1 MADTVIKRDGHVV
14 PFNKEK
20 IGAAI
25 LKAMKYGSGIEKEKI
40 ANDIADE
47 IEDELKNVIE
57 VPISDIETLVYN
69 KLISKKQR
77 LTAKAYEDYR
87 AVREYQRQHNTIDN
101 KVLGIID
108 GTNKASLSEN
118 SNKNEA
124 LISTCRDLVAE
135 EVSKDISLRM
145 MLPPHIAQA
154 HQEGIIHIH
163 DLGHYLN
170 HSFNCC
176 LVNLEDMLQ
185 NGTVING
192 KMIEKPHS
200 FRTACT
206 IATQIIAQVASAQ
219 FGGQTI
225 TLSHLAP
232 FVRISEKIIRKEV
245 EEEQIAAHNK
255 IYGGNLI
262 SFSDDMKLAIEEIV
276 QKRLAKEV
284 RDGVQTFQY
293 QINTL
298 QTSNGQ
304 SPFLSVFMYIAENP
318 EYEKE
323 TAMIIEEFIRQRIQ
337 GMKNEVGVWI
347 TPAFPKLL
355 YVLDENNMH
364 EDSEYWHI
372 TELAA
377 KCVAKRMM
385 PDFISAKH
393 MRQNYEGNVFGCMG
407 CRAWLSP
414 YKGDI
419 NNEEGIYKW
428 YGRFNMGL
436 TSINL
441 ADCGMSAQGSIDDFW
456 KIFDERLE
464 LCYESLML
472 RYEKLKNVTSDA
484 SPIHWQHGAIARL
497 PKHTPIYPLLQNGYS
512 TITLGYIGV
521 YECVKALLGVS
532 HTTSEGEKLAIE
544 IVSYMKKKVLDWKKR
559 TGLGFALYGTPSE
572 SLTEKFAQATVRRWG
587 TVDGESNRNFLTNS
601 YHVFV
606 EEKINAFDKLKFESQ
621 FHPISSGGC
630 ISYVEAVNLTNN
642 IPAVLSLIQ
651 YIYDNIQYAEINTK
665 SDYCHVCGYD
675 GEIMIDDNLDW
686 YCPNCGN
693 RDKSKMNVVRR
704 TCGYLGENFW
714 NKGRTEEIKNR
725 YVHLGSGD

>member
-1 MADTVIKRDGHVV
+1 MVNAVIKRDGNLV

-20 IGAAI
+20 ISTAI

-40 ANDIADE
+40 ANDIAGE
-47 IEDELKNVIE
+47 IEAELENIPQVS
-57 VPISDIETLVYN
+57 ISEIETLVYN

-108 GTNKASLSEN
+108 GTNKDSLSEN

-232 FVRISEKIIRKEV
+232 FVRISEERIRREV
-245 EEEQIAAHNK
+245 EEEF
-255 IYGGNLI
+255 GLFENLGENPDTNNI
-262 SFSDDMKLAIEEIV
+262 IEAIV
-276 QKRLAKEV
+276 QKRLAREV

-304 SPFLSVFMYIAENP
+304 SPFLSVFMYISENP

-355 YVLDENNMH
+355 YVLDENNIH

-377 KCVAKRMM
+377 ECVSKRMM

-419 NNEEGIYKW
+419 NNEEGKYKW

-441 ADCGMSAQGSIDDFW
+441 ADCGMSAQGSVEDFW
-456 KIFDERLE
+456 QIFDERLE
-464 LCYESLML
+464 LCYESLLL

-497 PKHTPIYPLLQNGYS
+497 PKHAPIQPLLQDGYA

-521 YECVKALLGVS
+521 YECVKSLLGVS
-532 HTTSEGEKLAIE
+532 HTTPEGEKLALE
-544 IVSYMKKKVLDWKKR
+544 IVKYMKKKILDWKKR

-606 EEKINAFDKLKFESQ
+606 EEEINAFDKLKFESQ

-630 ISYVEAVNLTNN
+630 ISYIEAVNLTNN
-642 IPAVLSLIQ
+642 IPAVLSVIQ

-675 GEIMIDDNLDW
+675 GEIMIDENLDW

-725 YVHLGSGD
+725 YVHLGAGE

>member
-1 MADTVIKRDGHVV
+1 MADTVVKRDGHVV
-14 PFNKEK
+14 PFDKEK
-20 IGAAI
+20 ISTAI

-40 ANDIADE
+40 ANDIANE
-47 IEDELKNVIE
+47 IETELKGATNIE
-57 VPISDIETLVYN
+57 ISDIETLVYN

-232 FVRISEKIIRKEV
+232 FVRISRERIKSEVWDDIYNLDITVQEDIKDYVEKIV
-245 EEEQIAAHNK
+245 E
-255 IYGGNLI
+255 
-262 SFSDDMKLAIEEIV
+262 
-276 QKRLAKEV
+276 KRLAKEV

-304 SPFLSVFMYIAENP
+304 SPFLSVFMYISEDE

-323 TAMIIEEFIRQRIQ
+323 TAMIIEEFIKQRIQ

-355 YVLDENNMH
+355 YVLDENNVH
-364 EDSEYWHI
+364 ED
-372 TELAA
+372 T
-377 KCVAKRMM
+377 KRIFL
-385 PDFISAKH
+385 PGPVFLRRDSAPKKLPSK
-393 MRQNYEGNVFGCMG
+393 R
-407 CRAWLSP
+407 RR
-414 YKGDI
+414 
-419 NNEEGIYKW
+419 
-428 YGRFNMGL
+428 RF
-436 TSINL
+436 
-441 ADCGMSAQGSIDDFW
+441 
-456 KIFDERLE
+456 
-464 LCYESLML
+464 
-472 RYEKLKNVTSDA
+472 
-484 SPIHWQHGAIARL
+484 
-497 PKHTPIYPLLQNGYS
+497 
-512 TITLGYIGV
+512 
-521 YECVKALLGVS
+521 
-532 HTTSEGEKLAIE
+532 
-544 IVSYMKKKVLDWKKR
+544 
-559 TGLGFALYGTPSE
+559 
-572 SLTEKFAQATVRRWG
+572 
-587 TVDGESNRNFLTNS
+587 
-601 YHVFV
+601 
-606 EEKINAFDKLKFESQ
+606 
-621 FHPISSGGC
+621 
-630 ISYVEAVNLTNN
+630 
-642 IPAVLSLIQ
+642 
-651 YIYDNIQYAEINTK
+651 
-665 SDYCHVCGYD
+665 
-675 GEIMIDDNLDW
+675 
-686 YCPNCGN
+686 
-693 RDKSKMNVVRR
+693 
-704 TCGYLGENFW
+704 
-714 NKGRTEEIKNR
+714 
-725 YVHLGSGD
+725 

>member
-1 MADTVIKRDGHVV
+1 MIVIKRDGRKV
-14 PFNKEK
+14 PFDKNKIK
-20 IGAAI
+20 TAI
-25 LKAMKYGSGIEKEKI
+25 LKAMNQGSGITKEKI
-40 ANDIADE
+40 AEDIANEIEEESNGMDE
-47 IEDELKNVIE
+47 IS
-57 VPISDIETLVYN
+57 ISQIETLVYN
-69 KLISKKQR
+69 KLISKKQKI
-77 LTAKAYEDYR
+77 TARAYEDYR

-108 GTNKASLSEN
+108 GTNKASLDEN
-118 SNKNEA
+118 SNKNKA

-135 EVSKDISLRM
+135 EVSKDISIRM
-145 MLPPHIAQA
+145 KLPAHIAQA
-154 HQEGIIHIH
+154 HNDGLIHIH

-170 HSFNCC
+170 PSFNCC

-192 KMIEKPHS
+192 KLIEKPHS

-225 TLSHLAP
+225 TLTHLAP
-232 FVRISEKIIRKEV
+232 FVLISKEKILTEV
-245 EEEQIAAHNK
+245 MDEYVLFTGHEPRDEEE
-255 IYGGNLI
+255 YDEYM
-262 SFSDDMKLAIEEIV
+262 SIV
-276 QKRLAKEV
+276 DKRLEKEV

-304 SPFLSVFMYIAENP
+304 SPFLSVFMYISENP

-323 TAMIIEEFIRQRIQ
+323 TAMIVEEFIRQRIQ

-355 YVLDENNMH
+355 YVLDENNVH
-364 EDSEYWHI
+364 DDSKYWHI
-372 TELAA
+372 TKLAA
-377 KCVAKRMM
+377 ECVSKRMM

-414 YKGDI
+414 YKGGI
-419 NNEEGIYKW
+419 NNDDDKYKW

-464 LCYESLML
+464 LCYESLIL
-472 RYEKLKNVTSDA
+472 RYEKLKDVTSDV

-497 PKHTPIYPLLQNGYS
+497 PKHTPIYPLLQDGYA

-521 YECVKALLGVS
+521 YECVKSLIGKS
-532 HTTSEGEKLAIE
+532 HTTPEGEKLALE
-544 IVSYMKKKVLDWKKR
+544 IVKYMKSKVLEWKKR

-572 SLTEKFAQATVRRWG
+572 SLTEKFANATVKRWG
-587 TVDGESNRNFLTNS
+587 TVDGEEARGFLTNS

-606 EEKINAFDKLKFESQ
+606 EEKIDAFDKLKFESQ

-630 ISYVEAVNLTNN
+630 ISYIEAVNLTNN
-642 IPAVLSLIQ
+642 IDATLTVIK

-665 SDYCHVCGYD
+665 SDYCHVCGFD
-675 GEIMIDDNLDW
+675 GEILIDDNLDW

-725 YVHLGSGD
+725 YVHLGCGD

>member
-1 MADTVIKRDGHVV
+1 MAQKVIKRNGRKVD
-14 PFNKEK
+14 FDK
-20 IGAAI
+20 IKIENAI
-25 LKAMKYGSGIEKEKI
+25 LKAMNQGSGLVRTKI
-40 ANDIADE
+40 AKEIADE
-47 IEDELKNVIE
+47 IQNETNDLDIITISRIE
-57 VPISDIETLVYN
+57 MLVYN
-69 KLISKKQR
+69 KLISKKQK

-101 KVLGIID
+101 KVLGIVN
-108 GTNKASLSEN
+108 GTNKATLSEN
-118 SNKNEA
+118 SNKNES

-135 EVSKDISLRM
+135 EVSKDIALRM

-154 HQEGIIHIH
+154 HQDGIIHIH

-170 HSFNCC
+170 PSFNCC

-192 KMIEKPHS
+192 KLIEKPHS

-206 IATQIIAQVASAQ
+206 IATQIIAQVASGQ

-225 TLSHLAP
+225 SVSHLAP
-232 FVRISEKIIRKEV
+232 FVRISEEKIRKEV
-245 EEEQIAAHNK
+245 ESEVSEAFKNIDSDNCVNLNEIINK
-255 IYGGNLI
+255 IT
-262 SFSDDMKLAIEEIV
+262 S
-276 QKRLAKEV
+276 KRLKKEV

-304 SPFLSVFMYIAENP
+304 SPFLSVFMYISEIP

-323 TAMIIEEFIRQRIQ
+323 TAMIIEEFIKQRIQ

-355 YVLDENNMH
+355 YVLDENNIK
-364 EDSEYWHI
+364 EDSKYWYI

-377 KCVAKRMM
+377 QCVAKRMM

-414 YKGDI
+414 YKGNI
-419 NNEEGIYKW
+419 NNEEGKYKW

-441 ADCGMSAQGSIDDFW
+441 ADCGLSAQGNLDDFW

-464 LCYESLML
+464 LCFESLML
-472 RYEKLKNVTSDA
+472 RYEKLKNVTSDV
-484 SPIHWQHGAIARL
+484 SPIHWQFGAIARL
-497 PKHTPIYPLLQNGYS
+497 PKHAPIYPLLQDGYA

-521 YECVKALLGVS
+521 YECVKALIGKS
-532 HTTSEGEKLAIE
+532 HTTPEGEKLALE
-544 IVSYMKKKVLDWKKR
+544 IVKYMKSKIIEWKKR

-572 SLTEKFAQATVRRWG
+572 SLTEKFANATVKRWG
-587 TVDGESNRNFLTNS
+587 TVDGTEARGFLTNS

-606 EEKINAFDKLKFESQ
+606 EEKIDPFTKLKFESQ

-630 ISYVEAVNLTNN
+630 ISYIEAVNLTNN
-642 IPAVLSLIQ
+642 IPAVLEVIKF
-651 YIYDNIQYAEINTK
+651 IYDNIQYAEINTK
-665 SDYCHVCGYD
+665 SDYCQVCGYD
-675 GEIMIDDNLDW
+675 GEIMIDDNLEW

>member
-1 MADTVIKRDGHVV
+1 MEVIKRDGRTA
-14 PFNKEK
+14 PFDKNK
-20 IGAAI
+20 IITAI
-25 LKAMKYGSGIEKEKI
+25 SRAMHQGSGIIKEKI
-40 ANDIADE
+40 AEDIANE
-47 IEDELKNVIE
+47 IENEFAGIDKINISKIEL
-57 VPISDIETLVYN
+57 LVYT
-69 KLISKKQR
+69 KLIAKKQK

-101 KVLGIID
+101 KVLGIVD

-135 EVSKDISLRM
+135 EVSKDIAIRM

-154 HQEGIIHIH
+154 HQDGIIHIH

-176 LVNLEDMLQ
+176 LVNLADMLQ

-192 KMIEKPHS
+192 KMIERPHR

-206 IATQIIAQVASAQ
+206 ISTQVIAQVASGQ

-232 FVRISEKIIRKEV
+232 FVRISKERIEDELR
-245 EEEQIAAHNK
+245 EELSMVN
-255 IYGGNLI
+255 
-262 SFSDDMKLAIEEIV
+262 IELTNDEFAEIV
-276 QKRLAKEV
+276 NKRLAKEV

-304 SPFLSVFMYIAENP
+304 SPFLSVFMYIAEDP

-323 TAMIIEEFIRQRIQ
+323 TAMIIEEFIKQRIQ

-355 YVLDENNMH
+355 YVLDENNIH
-364 EDSEYWHI
+364 ENSEYWYI

-377 KCVAKRMM
+377 ECVSKRMM

-414 YKGDI
+414 YNGGI
-419 NNEEGIYKW
+419 NNECGQYKW

-441 ADCGMSAQGSIDDFW
+441 ADCGMTAQGNVEDFW

-472 RYEKLKNVTSDA
+472 RYDKLKNVTSDV

-497 PKHTPIYPLLQNGYS
+497 PKHAPIYPLLQDGYA

-521 YECVKALLGVS
+521 YECVKSLIGES
-532 HTTSEGEKLAIE
+532 HTTPEGEKLALE
-544 IVSYMKKKVLDWKKR
+544 IVKYMKAKVVEWKKR

-572 SLTEKFAQATVRRWG
+572 SLTEKFANATVRRWG
-587 TVDGESNRNFLTNS
+587 TVDGIEARGFLTNS

-606 EEKINAFDKLKFESQ
+606 EEEINAFDKLKFESQ
-621 FHPISSGGC
+621 FHPISSGGS
-630 ISYVEAVNLTNN
+630 ISYIEAVNLTHN
-642 IPAVLSLIQ
+642 IPAVLSVIK

-675 GEIMIDDNLDW
+675 GEIMIDENLDW
-686 YCPNCGN
+686 YCPNCNN

-725 YVHLGSGD
+725 YVHLGCGD

>member
-1 MADTVIKRDGHVV
+1 MPNTVVKRNGEVV

-20 IGAAI
+20 ISTAI

-40 ANDIADE
+40 ANDIANE
-47 IEDELKNVIE
+47 IETELNDIE
-57 VPISDIETLVYN
+57 EVLISSIETLVYN

-145 MLPPHIAQA
+145 MLPAHIAQA
-154 HQEGIIHIH
+154 HQDGIIHIH

-176 LVNLEDMLQ
+176 LVNLDDMLQ

-232 FVRISEKIIRKEV
+232 FVKISKENIRKEV
-245 EEEQIAAHNK
+245 WNEIYDLGINTQDNIQEHVEK
-255 IYGGNLI
+255 IV
-262 SFSDDMKLAIEEIV
+262 E
-276 QKRLAKEV
+276 KRLAKEV

-304 SPFLSVFMYIAENP
+304 SPFLSVFMYISEVP

-323 TAMIIEEFIRQRIQ
+323 TAMIIKEFIKQRIQ

-355 YVLDENNMH
+355 YVLDENNVH

-377 KCVAKRMM
+377 ECVSKRMM

-414 YKGDI
+414 YKGAI
-419 NNEEGIYKW
+419 NNEAGKYKW

-441 ADCGMSAQGSIDDFW
+441 ADCGMSAQGNIEDFW
-456 KIFDERLE
+456 NIFEERLE

-497 PKHTPIYPLLQNGYS
+497 PKHSPILPLLQEGYA

-521 YECVKALLGVS
+521 YECVKSLLGVS
-532 HTTSEGEKLAIE
+532 HTTPDGEKLALE
-544 IVSYMKKKVLDWKKR
+544 IVSYMKKKIFDWKKR

-572 SLTEKFAQATVRRWG
+572 SLTEKFAQATVKRWG
-587 TVDGESNRNFLTNS
+587 TVDGESDRNFLTNS

-606 EEKINAFDKLKFESQ
+606 EEEINAFDKLKFESQ

-630 ISYVEAVNLTNN
+630 ISYIEAVNLTNN
-642 IPAVLSLIQ
+642 IPAVLSVIK

-675 GEIMIDDNLDW
+675 GEIMIDEDLDW

-714 NKGRTEEIKNR
+714 NRGRTEEIKNR
-725 YVHLGSGD
+725 YVHLGAGD

>member
-1 MADTVIKRDGHVV
+1 MANTVIKRDGHVV

-20 IGAAI
+20 ISTAI
-25 LKAMKYGSGIEKEKI
+25 LKAMKYGSGIEKGKI
-40 ANDIADE
+40 ADDIADE
-47 IEDELKNVIE
+47 IEVELKDTNE
-57 VPISDIETLVYN
+57 VSISDIETLVYN

-108 GTNKASLSEN
+108 GTNKASLTEN

-154 HQEGIIHIH
+154 HQDGIIHIH

-232 FVRISEKIIRKEV
+232 FVRISEERIKEEV
-245 EEEQIAAHNK
+245 KEECCD
-255 IYGGNLI
+255 LW
-262 SFSDDMKLAIEEIV
+262 DDSLVNTEGFKKVV

-304 SPFLSVFMYIAENP
+304 SPFLSVFMYISENP

-323 TAMIIEEFIRQRIQ
+323 TAMIIEEFIRQRIK

-355 YVLDENNMH
+355 YVLDENNIH
-364 EDSEYWHI
+364 EDSEYWYI

-377 KCVAKRMM
+377 ECVSKRMM

-414 YKGDI
+414 YKGGI
-419 NNEEGIYKW
+419 NNEDGKYKW

-441 ADCGMSAQGSIDDFW
+441 ADCGMSAQGSIEDFW

-497 PKHTPIYPLLQNGYS
+497 PKHTPILPLLQDGYS

-521 YECVKALLGVS
+521 YECVKSLLGVS
-532 HTTSEGEKLAIE
+532 HTTPEGEKLALE
-544 IVSYMKKKVLDWKKR
+544 IVSYMKKKILDWKKR

-606 EEKINAFDKLKFESQ
+606 EEEINAFDKLKFESQ

-630 ISYVEAVNLTNN
+630 ISYIEAVNLTNN
-642 IPAVLSLIQ
+642 IPAVLSVIQ

-675 GEIMIDDNLDW
+675 GEIMIDDDLEW

-693 RDKSKMNVVRR
+693 RDHNTLNVARR
-704 TCGYLGENFW
+704 TCGYIGTNFW
-714 NKGRTEEIKNR
+714 NKGRTQEIKERVIHIDNK
-725 YVHLGSGD
+725 DA

>member
-1 MADTVIKRDGHVV
+1 MCYVIKRDGRTV
-14 PFNKEK
+14 PFDKEK
-20 IGAAI
+20 IKTAI
-25 LKAMKYGSGIEKEKI
+25 LKSMHNGSGVIREKI
-40 ANDIADE
+40 AEDIANE
-47 IEDELKNVIE
+47 IAEESHGLENIE
-57 VPISDIETLVYN
+57 IANIEMAVYN
-69 KLISKKQR
+69 KLISKKQK
-77 LTAKAYEDYR
+77 LTAKCYEDYR
-87 AVREYQRQHNTIDN
+87 AVREYQRMHNTIDN

-108 GTNKASLSEN
+108 GSNEDALAEN
-118 SNKNEA
+118 SNKQKT

-145 MLPPHIAQA
+145 KLPPHLAQA

-170 HSFNCC
+170 NSFNCC
-176 LVNLEDMLQ
+176 LVNLKDMLM

-192 KMIEKPHS
+192 KMIERSHS

-206 IATQIIAQVASAQ
+206 IATQIIAQVASGQ

-232 FVRISEKIIRKEV
+232 FVRISEERIRNEV
-245 EEEQIAAHNK
+245 ENE
-255 IYGGNLI
+255 IYSIMEYGFYN
-262 SFSDDMKLAIEEIV
+262 SVAIEEII
-276 QKRLAKEV
+276 QKRLAKEI

-304 SPFLSVFMYIAENP
+304 SPFLSVFMYIDEDP
-318 EYEKE
+318 EYEHE

-337 GMKNEVGVWI
+337 GMKNEVGAWI

-355 YVLDENNMH
+355 YVLDENNIH
-364 EDSEYWHI
+364 EDSKYWYI
-372 TELAA
+372 TKLAA
-377 KCVAKRMM
+377 ECVSKRMM

-393 MRQNYEGNVFGCMG
+393 MRQNYEGNVFPCMG

-414 YKGDI
+414 YKGSI
-419 NNEEGIYKW
+419 NNIEGEYKW

-441 ADCGMSAQGSIDDFW
+441 ADCGLSAQGDINAFW
-456 KIFDERLE
+456 QIFDERLE
-464 LCYESLML
+464 LCYESLLL
-472 RYEKLKNVTSDA
+472 RYEKLKDVTSDV

-497 PKHTPIYPLLQNGYS
+497 PKHAPIFPLLQDGYA

-521 YECVKALLGVS
+521 YECVMSLLGVS
-532 HTTSEGEKLAIE
+532 HTTPEGEKLALE
-544 IVSYMKKKVLDWKKR
+544 IVKYMKSKIVEWKKR

-572 SLTEKFAQATVRRWG
+572 SLTEKFANATVRRWG
-587 TVDGESNRNFLTNS
+587 TVDGKEARKFLTNS

-606 EEKINAFDKLKFESQ
+606 EEKIGAFEKLKFESQ

-630 ISYVEAVNLTNN
+630 ISYIEAVNMTQN

-651 YIYDNIQYAEINTK
+651 YIYENIQYAEINTK
-665 SDYCHVCGYD
+665 SDYCQVCGYD
-675 GEIMIDDNLDW
+675 GEIMIDDDLEW

-693 RDKSKMNVVRR
+693 RDKARMNVTRR

-714 NKGRTEEIKNR
+714 NEGRTAEIKNR
-725 YVHLGSGD
+725 YVHLGAGD

>member
-1 MADTVIKRDGHVV
+1 MDVIKRDGRKV
-14 PFNKEK
+14 PF
-20 IGAAI
+20 
-25 LKAMKYGSGIEKEKI
+25 EKEKI
-40 ANDIADE
+40 KNAILRAMNQGSGIKKEKIAEDIANEIADE
-47 IEDELKNVIE
+47 TKDMND
-57 VPISDIETLVYN
+57 VPISEIEMSVYN
-69 KLISKKQR
+69 KLISKKQK
-77 LTAKAYEDYR
+77 LTARAYEDYR

-101 KVLGIID
+101 KVLGIIN
-108 GTNKASLSEN
+108 GTNKAALSEN
-118 SNKNEA
+118 SNKSDA
-124 LISTCRDLVAE
+124 LISTSRDLVAE
-135 EVSKDISLRM
+135 EVSKDVSLRM

-154 HQEGIIHIH
+154 HQEGIIHVH

-170 HSFNCC
+170 PSFNCC

-206 IATQIIAQVASAQ
+206 IATQIIAQVASGQ
-219 FGGQTI
+219 FGGQTM

-232 FVRISEKIIRKEV
+232 FVRISEDEIKKDVLDEYVMFTGHEPKDEEDYNKYMSIV
-245 EEEQIAAHNK
+245 E
-255 IYGGNLI
+255 
-262 SFSDDMKLAIEEIV
+262 
-276 QKRLAKEV
+276 KRLAKEV

-304 SPFLSVFMYIAENP
+304 APFLSVFMHIGEDP

-323 TAMIIEEFIRQRIQ
+323 TAMIIEEFIKQRIQ
-337 GMKNEVGVWI
+337 GMKNEVGVWT

-355 YVLDENNMH
+355 YVLDENNIH
-364 EDSEYWHI
+364 EDSEYWYI
-372 TELAA
+372 TKLAA
-377 KCVAKRMM
+377 ECIPVRMM
-385 PDFISAKH
+385 PDLISAKH

-414 YKGDI
+414 YKGGI
-419 NNEEGIYKW
+419 NNEEGKYKW

-441 ADCGMSAQGSIDDFW
+441 ADCGLSAQGNIEDFW

-464 LCYESLML
+464 LCYESLIL
-472 RYEKLKNVTSDA
+472 RYQKLKDVTSDV

-497 PKHTPIYPLLQNGYS
+497 PKHAPIYPLLQDGYA

-521 YECVKALLGVS
+521 YECVKSLLGVS
-532 HTTSEGEKLAIE
+532 HTTPEGEKLAVE
-544 IVSYMKKKVLDWKKR
+544 IVSYMKSKVLEWKKR

-572 SLTEKFAQATVRRWG
+572 SLTEKFANATVKRWG
-587 TVDGESNRNFLTNS
+587 TVDGTEVRGFLTNS

-606 EEKINAFDKLKFESQ
+606 EEKIDAFSKLKFESQ

-630 ISYVEAVNLTNN
+630 ISYIESVNLTKN
-642 IPAVLSLIQ
+642 IPAVIELMK
-651 YIYDNIQYAEINTK
+651 YIYDNIQYAEVNTK
-665 SDYCHVCGYD
+665 SDYCHECGYD
-675 GEIMIDDNLDW
+675 GEIMIDDNLEW

-693 RDKSKMNVVRR
+693 RDKSRMNVVRR

-725 YVHLGSGD
+725 YVHLGCGD

>member
-1 MADTVIKRDGHVV
+1 MADTVVKRDGSIV

-20 IGAAI
+20 ISIAI
-25 LKAMKYGSGIEKEKI
+25 LKAMKYGSGIEKDKI
-40 ANDIADE
+40 ANDISDE
-47 IEDELKNVIE
+47 IEAELSNVSE
-57 VPISDIETLVYN
+57 VTISDIENLVYN

-77 LTAKAYEDYR
+77 LTAKAYETYR

-108 GTNKASLSEN
+108 GTNNDALAEN
-118 SNKNEA
+118 SNKQKT
-124 LISTCRDLVAE
+124 LVSTSRDLVAE

-145 MLPPHIAQA
+145 KLPPHLAQA

-170 HSFNCC
+170 NSFNCC
-176 LVNLEDMLQ
+176 LVNLDDMLQ

-206 IATQIIAQVASAQ
+206 IATQIVAQVASGQ
-219 FGGQTI
+219 FGGQTM

-232 FVRISEKIIRKEV
+232 FVRISEEEIRKEV
-245 EEEQIAAHNK
+245 EDE
-255 IYGGNLI
+255 IYNIMEYGIESPALI
-262 SFSDDMKLAIEEIV
+262 DEIV
-276 QKRLAKEV
+276 AKRLAKEV

-304 SPFLSVFMYIAENP
+304 APFLSVFMYIAENP

-323 TAMIIEEFIRQRIQ
+323 TAMIVEEFIKQRIQ

-355 YVLDENNMH
+355 YVLDENNIR
-364 EDSEYWHI
+364 EDSKYWHI

-377 KCVAKRMM
+377 ECVSKRMM

-419 NNEEGIYKW
+419 NNEYGKYKW

-441 ADCGMSAQGSIDDFW
+441 ADCGMSAQGNIEDFW

-464 LCYESLML
+464 LCFESLML

-497 PKHTPIYPLLQNGYS
+497 PKHAPILPLLQDGYS

-521 YECVKALLGVS
+521 YECVKSLLGVS
-532 HTTSEGEKLAIE
+532 HTTPEGEKLALE
-544 IVSYMKKKVLDWKKR
+544 IVKYMKKKVSDWKKR

-587 TVDGESNRNFLTNS
+587 TVDGESDRNFLTNS

-606 EEKINAFDKLKFESQ
+606 EEEINAFDKLKFESQ

-630 ISYVEAVNLTNN
+630 ISYIEAVNLTNN
-642 IPAVLSLIQ
+642 IPAVLSVIK

-675 GEIMIDDNLDW
+675 GEIMIDENLDW

-725 YVHLGSGD
+725 YVHLGAGD

>member
-1 MADTVIKRDGHVV
+1 MVNIVIKRDGREV
-14 PFNKEK
+14 PFDKGK
-20 IGAAI
+20 IETAI
-25 LKAMKYGSGIEKEKI
+25 LKAMEHGSGIKREKI
-40 ANDIADE
+40 ANDIANDIENELADVEKVSISE
-47 IEDELKNVIE
+47 IEE
-57 VPISDIETLVYN
+57 LVYN
-69 KLISKKQR
+69 KLISKKQK

-145 MLPPHIAQA
+145 MLPAHIAQA
-154 HQEGIIHIH
+154 HQDGIIHIH

-185 NGTVING
+185 NGTVINN
-192 KMIEKPHS
+192 KLIEKPHS

-232 FVRISEKIIRKEV
+232 FVRISEERIRQEV
-245 EEEQIAAHNK
+245 EEEFIK
-255 IYGGNLI
+255 IIGIPTDKEMVN
-262 SFSDDMKLAIEEIV
+262 EVV

-304 SPFLSVFMYIAENP
+304 SPFLSVFMYIGEDK

-323 TAMIIEEFIRQRIQ
+323 TAMIVEEFIRQRIQ

-355 YVLDENNMH
+355 YVLDENNIY
-364 EDSEYWHI
+364 EDSKYWYI
-372 TELAA
+372 TKLAA
-377 KCVAKRMM
+377 ECVSKRMM

-393 MRQNYEGNVFGCMG
+393 MKQNYEGNVFGCMG

-414 YKGDI
+414 YKGNI
-419 NNEEGIYKW
+419 NNEEGAYKW

-441 ADCGMSAQGSIDDFW
+441 ADCGMSAQGNIEDFW

-472 RYEKLKNVTSDA
+472 RYEKLKNVTSDV

-497 PKHTPIYPLLQNGYS
+497 PKHAPIYPLLQEGYA

-521 YECVKALLGVS
+521 YECVKSLLGVS
-532 HTTSEGEKLAIE
+532 HTTPEGEKLAIE
-544 IVSYMKKKVLDWKKR
+544 IVSYMKKKVSDWKKR

-572 SLTEKFAQATVRRWG
+572 SLTEKFAHATVRRWG
-587 TVDGESNRNFLTNS
+587 TVDGESDRNFLTNS

-642 IPAVLSLIQ
+642 IPAVLSVIQ

-675 GEIMIDDNLDW
+675 GEIMIDENLDW

-704 TCGYLGENFW
+704 TCGYLGENYW

>member
-1 MADTVIKRDGHVV
+1 MLDVIKRDGRKV
-14 PFNKEK
+14 PFDKNK
-20 IGAAI
+20 INTAI
-25 LKAMKYGSGIEKEKI
+25 LRAMHQGSGVIKEKI
-40 ANDIADE
+40 AEDIANE
-47 IEDELKNVIE
+47 IENEFMSSKEINISEIELM
-57 VPISDIETLVYN
+57 VYN
-69 KLISKKQR
+69 KLISKKQK
-77 LTAKAYEDYR
+77 LTAKSYEDYR

-101 KVLGIID
+101 KVLGIVD

-154 HQEGIIHIH
+154 HQDGLLHIH

-170 HSFNCC
+170 PSFNCC

-219 FGGQTI
+219 FGGQTM

-232 FVRISEKIIRKEV
+232 FVRISAENIHQEV
-245 EEEQIAAHNK
+245 EDEVYNILGYANASSELIDK
-255 IYGGNLI
+255 IV
-262 SFSDDMKLAIEEIV
+262 A
-276 QKRLAKEV
+276 KRLAKEV

-304 SPFLSVFMYIAENP
+304 APFLSVFMYIAENK

-323 TAMIIEEFIRQRIQ
+323 TAMIVKEFIKQRIQ

-355 YVLDENNMH
+355 YVLDENNIH

-377 KCVAKRMM
+377 ECVSKRMM

-414 YKGDI
+414 YNGEI
-419 NNEEGIYKW
+419 NNENGLYKW

-441 ADCGMSAQGSIDDFW
+441 ADCGMSAQGNIEDFW

-472 RYEKLKNVTSDA
+472 RYEKLKNVTSDV

-497 PKHTPIYPLLQNGYS
+497 PKHTPIYPLLQDGYS

-521 YECVKALLGVS
+521 YECVKSLLGVS
-532 HTTSEGEKLAIE
+532 HTTPDGEKLALE
-544 IVSYMKKKVLDWKKR
+544 IVKYMKSKVVEWKKR

-572 SLTEKFAQATVRRWG
+572 SLTEKFANATVRRWG
-587 TVDGESNRNFLTNS
+587 TVDGEEARGFLTNS

-606 EEKINAFDKLKFESQ
+606 EEKIDAFEKLKFESQ

-630 ISYVEAVNLTNN
+630 ISYIEAVNLTNN
-642 IPAVLSLIQ
+642 IPAVLSVIK

-675 GEIMIDDNLDW
+675 GEIQIDENLDW

-725 YVHLGSGD
+725 YVHLGSGE